1 MRALS
6 TQRRTATKRRS
17 SGKRSGR
24 SGSAAT
30 LRAEPRQSSTAVAEP
45 LVHETVQKEEAPKRR
60 LRVNKVPS
68 ATVTS
73 EPVKEETSR
82 RPIARARAAA
92 ATIASPAPSQ
102 ESNSRPSTGRR
113 ERTPT
118 SPARRRTVVNTER
131 FEGLQRFIRET
142 MAEIRKVIWPDRETT
157 RNLTLVVIAVSVVLG
172 IMLGGIDYVLFQ
184 LFEAL
189 P

>member
-1 MRALS
+1 MS

-24 SGSAAT
+24 SGSSAT
-30 LRAEPRQSSTAVAEP
+30 LRAEPRQSSTAVVDP
-45 LVHETVQKEEAPKRR
+45 LVHESDVKEEPKRR
-60 LRVNKVPS
+60 LRVNKVS
-68 ATVTS
+68 TATMTP
-73 EPVKEETSR
+73 EPAKEETAR
-82 RPIARARAAA
+82 RPIAKARAATA
-92 ATIASPAPSQ
+92 AAPASSPEPR
-102 ESNSRPSTGRR
+102 SRPSAGRR
-113 ERTPT
+113 DRTVPSPT
-118 SPARRRTVVNTER
+118 KRRTLVNTER
-131 FEGLQRFIRET
+131 FEGIQRFIRET